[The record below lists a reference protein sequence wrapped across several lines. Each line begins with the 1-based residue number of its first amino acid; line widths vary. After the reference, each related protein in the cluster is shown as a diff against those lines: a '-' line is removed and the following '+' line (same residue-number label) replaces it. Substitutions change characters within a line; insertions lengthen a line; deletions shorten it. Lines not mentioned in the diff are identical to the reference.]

1 MTTLIGKAVLVTG
14 GASGI
19 GAACAALAA
28 EAGARVLAVDVDA
41 AGLERLAAASGV
53 QYEVADLAEAE
64 RLPDLVADAAGRLGG
79 LDGFVSAAGVFQTKA
94 MLDITPAD
102 FDRMFAVNVRGLF
115 FLQQAA
121 ARAMTGG
128 GSIVNIAS
136 TAARVP
142 RPVSS
147 HYAAGKAAVVSLSR
161 SASVAWADRGIRV
174 NAVCPGVI
182 ETPMI
187 DAIRAEQAALL
198 GVTPGELDARWRAA
212 NPLGRL
218 GTPREV
224 AELVAFL
231 LSDAAGYVTG
241 ESIAVNGGADDI

>member
-1 MTTLIGKAVLVTG
+1 MTSLAGKAVLVTG

-19 GAACAALAA
+19 GAACAELAA
-28 EAGARVLAVDVDA
+28 AGGARVLALDIDE
-41 AGLERLAAASGV
+41 AGLAALAERTGV
-53 QYEVADLAEAE
+53 QYEVADLTDTD
-64 RLPDLVADAAGRLGG
+64 RLPDLIRVAADRLGG
-79 LDGFVSAAGVFQTKA
+79 LDGVVNAAGVFQTRA
-94 MLDITPAD
+94 ILDITPAD

-115 FLQQAA
+115 FVQQAA
-121 ARAMTGG
+121 ARVMTG

-147 HYAAGKAAVVSLSR
+147 HYAASKAAVVSLSR

-174 NAVCPGVI
+174 NSVCPGVI

-187 DAIRAEQAALL
+187 DAILTEQAGLA
-198 GVTPGELDARWRAA
+198 GVTPAELHARWRAA

-224 AELVAFL
+224 AELVTFL
-231 LSDAAGYVTG
+231 LSDAAAYITG
-241 ESIAVNGGADDI
+241 ESIGVNGGADDI

>member
-53 QYEVADLAEAE
+53 QYEVADLTEAE
-64 RLPDLVADAAGRLGG
+64 RLADLVADAAGRLGG
-79 LDGFVSAAGVFQTKA
+79 LDGAVNAAGVFQTKA

-115 FLQQAA
+115 FVQQAA

-147 HYAAGKAAVVSLSR
+147 HYAAGKAAVVSFSR

-187 DAIRAEQAALL
+187 DAIRAEQAELL

-224 AELVAFL
+224 AELVTFL